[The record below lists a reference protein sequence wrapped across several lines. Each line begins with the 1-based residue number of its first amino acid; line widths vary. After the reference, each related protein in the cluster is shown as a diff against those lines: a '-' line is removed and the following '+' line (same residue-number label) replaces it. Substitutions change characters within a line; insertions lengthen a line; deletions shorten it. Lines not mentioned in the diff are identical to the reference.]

1 MRIDP
6 DTKTIEHAIEN
17 VKPNEEDELLA
28 EISDDDSGHQETLV

>member
-17 VKPNEEDELLA
+17 VKPDEEDELLA
-28 EISDDDSGHQETLV
+28 AMSDDDSGGQGTLV